1 MKIKKIFSI
10 ILVAFIL
17 LMVTGCG
24 KKTEIS
30 LGSWDGNVYTNEF
43 LGLTYEKPEDWTR
56 HSDEQIKEIMNIGLE
71 LTDASEISK
80 KLAEIT
86 SVTYMM
92 TSSTVGTNFILMS
105 EKQISDVSVE
115 DYAEALKRGLA
126 AQNVLDYQLSDV
138 KSETIDGRKFVV
150 VEADVSGMKQK
161 YYMYK
166 IDKYMVSIILTI
178 SDGSDADSLMS
189 QFNFN

>member
-1 MKIKKIFSI
+1 MKIRKIFSI
-10 ILVAFIL
+10 VLIAIIMLS
-17 LMVTGCG
+17 VTGCG
-24 KKTEIS
+24 KLAKKDAEIS
-30 LGSWDGNVYTNEF
+30 LGSWDGNLYTNEF

-56 HSDEQIKEIMNIGLE
+56 HSDEQIKEIMDIGLE

-126 AQNVLDYQLSDV
+126 DQTIVNYQLSDI
-138 KSETIDGRKFVV
+138 KNETIDGR
-150 VEADVSGMKQK
+150 D
-161 YYMYK
+161 
-166 IDKYMVSIILTI
+166 L
-178 SDGSDADSLMS
+178 LL
-189 QFNFN
+189 